1 MTMSE
6 KLAANLLKYSRNQ
19 INLLMLVRF
28 MGTFF
33 QAFYQADPF
42 GKMVFFALFALSVIS
57 WCFLIHKIWSFNQI
71 KRHAKTFGQS
81 IKIQKNSLL
90 NLKIDALLS
99 KDKQKIPQPFGDLY
113 RVIQE
118 KTVEILDKN
127 RYYVKAD
134 QNFLSRTDVEL
145 LDSHLQSSIAKQREL
160 LEKNLFILSTTV
172 TLAPF
177 LGLLGTVWGI
187 LITFGELQA
196 GHSVSSNSIILGGL
210 STALT
215 TTVLGLLIA
224 IPALVAYSYLKN
236 LSRHFTTE
244 MRDFSHFLLSTVELQ
259 YRKVDV
265 E

>member
-1 MTMSE
+1 
-6 KLAANLLKYSRNQ
+6 
-19 INLLMLVRF
+19 

-33 QAFYQADPF
+33 QAFTQADAF
-42 GKMVFFALFALSVIS
+42 GKLIFFALFALSALS
-57 WCFLIHKIWSFNQI
+57 WFFLIHKIWGLNQV
-71 KRHAKTFGQS
+71 KRHAKAFGRV
-81 IKIQKNSLL
+81 ILKQKDSLL
-90 NLKIDALLS
+90 QLELPKGHLH
-99 KDKQKIPQPFGDLY
+99 PFRHLY
-113 RVIQE
+113 GVARE

-127 RYYVKAD
+127 HFFASHQPNY
-134 QNFLSRTDVEL
+134 LSRTDIEL
-145 LDSHLQSSIAKQREL
+145 LDSHLQSSIAKQREK
-160 LEKNLFILSTTV
+160 LEKNLFVLSTTV

-196 GHSVSSNSIILGGL
+196 GHSVTSNSVILGGL

-224 IPALVAYSYLKN
+224 IPALIAYNYLKN
-236 LSRHFTTE
+236 ACRHFTTE

>member
-1 MTMSE
+1 
-6 KLAANLLKYSRNQ
+6 
-19 INLLMLVRF
+19 

-33 QAFYQADPF
+33 QAFYQADAF
-42 GKMVFFALFALSVIS
+42 GKMIFFALFALSVIS
-57 WCFLIHKIWSFNQI
+57 WFFLILKIWTYHQVKRQSKII
-71 KRHAKTFGQS
+71 KRAITL
-81 IKIQKNSLL
+81 QKDSLL
-90 NLKIDALLS
+90 NIKVEGL
-99 KDKQKIPQPFGDLY
+99 KQKRKVPQPFRHLY
-113 RVIQE
+113 RLIQE

-127 RYYVKAD
+127 HFHLSAN

-145 LDSHLQSSIAKQREL
+145 LDSHLQSTIAREREG

-224 IPALVAYSYLKN
+224 IPALISYNYLKN

-259 YRKVDV
+259 YRKVDI